1 MVPSVNVALMVP
13 ETPSELFQ
21 LNVVGLVPD
30 GVEPKPVPM
39 VVQPAETATSSGS
52 INFNF

>member
-1 MVPSVNVALMVP
+1 MVP

-21 LNVVGLVPD
+21 LNVVGLAPD

-39 VVQPAETATSSGS
+39 VVQPAAAATRSGS
-52 INFNF
+52 INIF